1 VPGTPP
7 SDGSADPVRAHTWA
21 GSPDTRTDAELLV
34 AHHGGDPTAFGELAV
49 RYRQTLWGIALH
61 TLGDPDDAADAVQEA
76 LVAAYRRA
84 ATFRGESAVRTWLS
98 RIVVNACIDRIR
110 RDRVRRTV
118 PWPEREVPARR
129 SDPAV
134 EVVTRLA
141 VAEALALLPV
151 EQRVAVVLVDVHGYP
166 VAEAAAILGVPR
178 GTVKSRCARGRA
190 RLAVLLG
197 HLREAE
203 R

>member
-1 VPGTPP
+1 M
-7 SDGSADPVRAHTWA
+7 
-21 GSPDTRTDAELLV
+21 PDTAPSEDPAQRRTRAPSAAARTDAELLA
-34 AHHGGDPTAFGELAV
+34 AHHAGDPGAFGELAA
-49 RYRQTLWGIALH
+49 RYRHTLWGIAVH

-84 ATFRGESAVRTWLS
+84 GTFRGESAVRTWLS

-118 PWPEREVPARR
+118 PWPERELPARR

-134 EVVTRLA
+134 EVVNRLA

-166 VAEAAAILGVPR
+166 IAEAAAILGVPR